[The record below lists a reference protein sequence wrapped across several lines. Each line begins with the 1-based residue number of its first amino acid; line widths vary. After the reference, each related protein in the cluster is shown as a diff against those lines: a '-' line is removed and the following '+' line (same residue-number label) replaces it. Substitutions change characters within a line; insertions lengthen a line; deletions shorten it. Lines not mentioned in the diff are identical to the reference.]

1 MHQPIDCDIARVYN
15 PESITMT
22 ASPASQPFVVAAAR
36 ERPTRTAPQR
46 VLLYAAAFGYA
57 ALVILAILRHEPWS
71 DEAQAWLLARD
82 AGLFD
87 LWTRLMHYEGS
98 PGLWQTLLHVLVHL
112 GLPYAAYNFV
122 SGALALAAA
131 WLFMRYAPLPLAI
144 RLLVPFTYFLAYQYA
159 VVARSYVLLAP
170 LLFAV
175 AAIYKDALERPALVT
190 TLLCLM
196 GSVSVHGFIL
206 SAAIWFA
213 ICALGW
219 RKLPEELRRRWLI
232 ATAVYALVMLLFL
245 LSAWPARDVAFAEG
259 RGLANVAVE
268 RFEGVLLATFSQA
281 FTGEWIT
288 SFAVVGLTIPFLWRG
303 GGAWV
308 FLPATAGFWIFGVV
322 VYAKEWHYGIVF
334 LTWLFALWISAGRIR
349 ITRAALIGLWAA
361 IAIQCYWTAAA
372 VVYDLQHPYSGSAE
386 AARYFKANPAKDL
399 YAIAYPTTALEPYF
413 AANIYSDFHGGS
425 PIAYWDWS
433 KRNPANPENDPAAI
447 FSARRRD
454 VVLVGYRR
462 DYERLYWQRT
472 LSKLGYVHTRHFGGS
487 LFWHDRVLEP
497 EAYDLY
503 KRSPDAGPANLTSS
517 LQLGSATSEGQLLA
531 GFYSIEQNAWRWTA
545 KKFSVLL
552 HTPLGAAATG
562 AKLSFQFYL
571 PDIQVEKLGPF
582 TLSGNVDGYPVAA
595 RVYAKAGRYVYSASV
610 PREALRSNLVTVNL
624 HFDKGAVGV
633 NGDRREL
640 AVVAS
645 AIGFE

>member
-1 MHQPIDCDIARVYN
+1 
-15 PESITMT
+15 MT
-22 ASPASQPFVVAAAR
+22 ASPAGQPLVAVAAR
-36 ERPTRTAPQR
+36 EGQARAVAPRT
-46 VLLYAAAFGYA
+46 LLYAAALGYA
-57 ALVILAILRHEPWS
+57 ALVTLAILRHEPWS

-82 AGLFD
+82 ASLFD

-131 WLFMRYAPLPLAI
+131 WLFMRYAPLPLAV

-175 AAIYKDALERPALVT
+175 AAIYKDALAKPALVT
-190 TLLCLM
+190 ALLCLV
-196 GSVSVHGFIL
+196 GGISVHGFIL
-206 SAAIWFA
+206 SGCIWLA
-213 ICALGW
+213 ICAPEW

-245 LSAWPARDVAFAEG
+245 LSAWPAHDVAFAQG
-259 RGLANVAVE
+259 RGLANLKVG
-268 RFEGVLLATFSQA
+268 RFEEVLLASISQA

-303 GGAWV
+303 GGFWV
-308 FLPATAGFWIFGVV
+308 FLPATALLWVFGAV
-322 VYAKEWHYGIVF
+322 VYSKEWHYGIVF
-334 LTWLFALWISAGRIR
+334 LTWLFAIWISASRIR
-349 ITRAALIGLWAA
+349 INRAALIGLAA
-361 IAIQCYWTAAA
+361 AMAVQCYWTAAA
-372 VVYDLQHPYSGSAE
+372 VAYDLRNPYSGSAE
-386 AARYFKANPAKDL
+386 AARYFKANPVKDL
-399 YAIAYPTTALEPYF
+399 YAIGYPTTALEPYF
-413 AANIYSDFHGGS
+413 AANIYSDFHNGS

-447 FSARRRD
+447 FSASRRD

-462 DYERLYWQRT
+462 EYERIYWARM
-472 LSKLGYVHTRHFGGS
+472 LSKLGYVHTRHFGGG
-487 LFWHDRVLEP
+487 LFRHDRVLEP

-503 KRSPDAGPANLTSS
+503 KRSPFADPANITSS
-517 LQLGSATSEGQLLA
+517 LQLGAASSESQVLG

-552 HTPLGAAATG
+552 HPPPRAAATG
-562 AKLSFQFYL
+562 AKVSFHFFL
-571 PDIQVEKLGPF
+571 PDIQVEKLGAF
-582 TLSGNVDGYPVAA
+582 TLSGNVDGYPLAA
-595 RVYAKAGRYVYSASV
+595 RTYTKAGQYVYSASV
-610 PREALRSNLVTVNL
+610 PREALKSNLVTVNL

-633 NGDRREL
+633 NGDHREL

-645 AIGFE
+645 AISLVSE

>member
-1 MHQPIDCDIARVYN
+1 M
-15 PESITMT
+15 
-22 ASPASQPFVVAAAR
+22 AAAR
-36 ERPTRTAPQR
+36 ERQTRAMAPR
-46 VLLYAAAFGYA
+46 TLLYAVACGYA
-57 ALVILAILRHEPWS
+57 ALVILTILRHEPWS

-131 WLFMRYAPLPLAI
+131 WLFMRYAPLPLAV

-159 VVARSYVLLAP
+159 VVARSYALLAP

-175 AAIYKDALERPALVT
+175 AVIYKDALKRPVLFT
-190 TLLCLM
+190 TLLCLIA
-196 GSVSVHGFIL
+196 GVSVHGFIL
-206 SAAIWFA
+206 SACIWLAISV
-213 ICALGW
+213 LEW
-219 RKLPEELRRRWLI
+219 RKLPEELQRRCLI

-245 LSAWPARDVAFAEG
+245 LSAWPAHDVAFAEG
-259 RGLANVAVE
+259 RGLANIAVG
-268 RFEGVLLATFSQA
+268 RFEDVLLATFGQA

-288 SFAVVGLTIPFLWRG
+288 SFAVVGLSIPFLWRG
-303 GGAWV
+303 GGFWV
-308 FLPATAGFWIFGVV
+308 FLPATALFWIFGVV
-322 VYAKEWHYGIVF
+322 VYSKEWHYGIVF
-334 LTWLFALWISAGRIR
+334 LTWLFAIWISAGRVR
-349 ITRAALIGLWAA
+349 ITRAALIGLGTA

-372 VVYDLQHPYSGSAE
+372 VAYDLRNSYSGSAE
-386 AARYFKANPAKDL
+386 AARYFKANPVKDL
-399 YAIAYPTTALEPYF
+399 YAIGYPTTALEPYF
-413 AANIYSDFHGGS
+413 AANIYSDFHNGS

-462 DYERLYWQRT
+462 EYERLYWARL
-472 LSKLGYVHTRHFGGS
+472 LSKLGYVHKRHFGGG

-497 EAYDLY
+497 EAYDSY
-503 KRSPDAGPANLTSS
+503 KRASFAVPANITSS
-517 LQLGSATSEGQLLA
+517 LQLGAASSESQVLG
-531 GFYSIEQNAWRWTA
+531 GFYSIEQSAWRWTA
-545 KKFSVLL
+545 KRFSALL
-552 HTPLGAAATG
+552 RTPPGAATTG
-562 AKLSFQFYL
+562 AKVSFQFYL
-571 PDIQVEKLGPF
+571 PDIQVEKFGAF
-582 TLSGNVDGYPVAA
+582 TLSGNVDGYPLGA
-595 RVYAKAGRYVYSASV
+595 RTYSKAGQYIYSASV
-610 PREALRSNLVTVNL
+610 PREALKSGLVTVNL

-633 NGDRREL
+633 NGDHREL

-645 AIGFE
+645 AISLVSE

>member
-1 MHQPIDCDIARVYN
+1 
-15 PESITMT
+15 MT
-22 ASPASQPFVVAAAR
+22 ASPASRSLDMAAAR
-36 ERPTRTAPQR
+36 ERQTRAIAPR
-46 VLLYAAAFGYA
+46 TLLYAAACAYA
-57 ALVILAILRHEPWS
+57 ALVILTILRHEPWS

-98 PGLWQTLLHVLVHL
+98 PGLWQTLLHALVHL
-112 GLPYAAYNFV
+112 GLPYAAYNFI

-131 WLFMRYAPLPLAI
+131 WLFMQYAPLPLAV

-175 AAIYKDALERPALVT
+175 AAIYKDALQRPALIT
-190 TLLCLM
+190 TLLCLIA
-196 GSVSVHGFIL
+196 GVSVHGFIL
-206 SAAIWFA
+206 SACIWLA
-213 ICALGW
+213 ICAPEW
-219 RKLPEELRRRWLI
+219 RKLPEGLRRRWLI

-259 RGLANVAVE
+259 RGLANLAVD

-308 FLPATAGFWIFGVV
+308 FLPATIGFWVFGVV
-322 VYAKEWHYGIVF
+322 VYSKEWHYGIVF
-334 LTWLFALWISAGRIR
+334 LTWLFAIWISAGRVR
-349 ITRAALIGLWAA
+349 ITRAALSGLAAA

-372 VVYDLQHPYSGSAE
+372 FAYDLQQPYSGSAE
-386 AARYFKANPAKDL
+386 AARYFKANPVKDL
-399 YAIAYPTTALEPYF
+399 YAVGYPTTALEPYF
-413 AANIYSDFHGGS
+413 AANIYSDFHTGS

-433 KRNPANPENDPAAI
+433 KRNPANPENDPATI

-462 DYERLYWQRT
+462 EYERIYWERM
-472 LSKLGYVHTRHFGGS
+472 LSKLGYVHTRHFGGG

-503 KRSPDAGPANLTSS
+503 KRSPLAAPADLTSS
-517 LQLGSATSEGQLLA
+517 LQLGAASSESQLLA

-552 HTPLGAAATG
+552 RPPAGAAAMG
-562 AKLSFQFYL
+562 ANVSFQFYL
-571 PDIQVEKLGPF
+571 PDVQVEQFGAF
-582 TLSGNVDGYPVAA
+582 TLSGNVDGYPLPSHT
-595 RVYAKAGRYVYSASV
+595 YTKPGRYTYSASV
-610 PREALRSNLVTVNL
+610 PREALKPHQVTVNL
-624 HFDKGAVGV
+624 HFDKVAVGL
-633 NGDRREL
+633 NGDHREL

-645 AIGFE
+645 AIGFVSE